1 MDYYRGKMDYL
12 ELAQDADA
20 GAMFVLSQPG
30 FSEKEPR
37 RAMPFTLHG
46 LRMLHALVGDA
57 IEAFDKRQPEG
68 QS

>member
-1 MDYYRGKMDYL
+1 
-12 ELAQDADA
+12 
-20 GAMFVLSQPG
+20 
-30 FSEKEPR
+30 
-37 RAMPFTLHG
+37 MPFTLHG